1 MHWQDRYVVSCLLSE
16 SVMPFLL
23 ILFERYIKR
32 GINIMIWTMIVRRS
46 SSSNTKD
53 PDLSIRDASSIISRR
68 PRAAQTCFARPQV
81 NIKCKMS
88 SGPIWTLHRSDFTV
102 LSMEFF
108 VGTKRGVLIQFT
120 SLWASMRLLVNCTC
134 SSQKLKG
141 LLICIT
147 NG

>member
-53 PDLSIRDASSIISRR
+53 PDLSVRDASSIISRR

-88 SGPIWTLHRSDFTV
+88 CGPIWTLHRSIFTV

-108 VGTKRGVLIQFT
+108 CWNQKRCVDSVQQLMSKYEIIGQLHLQLTEI
-120 SLWASMRLLVNCTC
+120 
-134 SSQKLKG
+134 KG
-141 LLICIT
+141 APNLHY
-147 NG
+147 